1 MTISRIVSIV
11 IGLMMLLTVAGCSD
25 TAIGGVLGAGG
36 GALVGSAV
44 GHPLAGALIGGIGG
58 AAVGY
63 GIGHSSRSE
72 PPPPPVAYR
81 PYYYGESGYN

>member
-1 MTISRIVSIV
+1 
-11 IGLMMLLTVAGCSD
+11 MLLTVAGCSD
-25 TAIGGVLGAGG
+25 TAVGGVLGAGG

-63 GIGHSSRSE
+63 GIGHSSRAE
-72 PPPPPVAYR
+72 PPSYD
-81 PYYYGESGYN
+81 PYYGPRGYY

>member
-1 MTISRIVSIV
+1 MNIGRFVSLV
-11 IGLMMLLTVAGCSD
+11 LGLMMLLAVAGCSD
-25 TAIGGVLGAGG
+25 TAVGGVLGAGG

-63 GIGHSSRSE
+63 GISHSSHTQPH
-72 PPPPPVAYR
+72 PPPAAYD
-81 PYYYGESGYN
+81 PYYYGPRSYY

>member
-1 MTISRIVSIV
+1 MTISRIVSMV
-11 IGLMMLLTVAGCSD
+11 IGLTMLLAVAGCSD

-72 PPPPPVAYR
+72 PPPPVAYR
-81 PYYYGESGYN
+81 PYYYGEPGYY